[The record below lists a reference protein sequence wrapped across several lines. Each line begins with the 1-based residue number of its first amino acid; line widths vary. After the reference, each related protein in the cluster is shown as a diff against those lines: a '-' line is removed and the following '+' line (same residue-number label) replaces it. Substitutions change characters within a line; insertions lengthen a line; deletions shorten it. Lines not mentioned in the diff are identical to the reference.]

1 MWTPDFLG
9 RENRISLSGR
19 YALLSNLNNHK
30 SFICNSLNYLQN
42 IKSTL
47 VKKILY
53 TVNREKN

>member
-19 YALLSNLNNHK
+19 YVLLFNLNNHK
-30 SFICNSLNYLQN
+30 SLICNSLNYLQN
-42 IKSTL
+42 IKSML

>member
-1 MWTPDFLG
+1 MRTPDFLG

-19 YALLSNLNNHK
+19 YALLPNLNNHK

-42 IKSTL
+42 IKNTL